1 MIHERL
7 AERTERLRHN
17 HWRNCLNTGGRD
29 VFCVGVNALFISCIA
44 MVVIMKRNSQIK
56 IILETA
62 LEWLVAM
69 VIALSFIFSAVFL
82 SGVFLP

>member
-1 MIHERL
+1 M
-7 AERTERLRHN
+7 
-17 HWRNCLNTGGRD
+17 
-29 VFCVGVNALFISCIA
+29 VVNALFISCIA

-69 VIALSFIFSAVFL
+69 VIAMSFIFSAVFL
-82 SGVFLP
+82 SGFLPM

>member
-1 MIHERL
+1 MVV
-7 AERTERLRHN
+7 
-17 HWRNCLNTGGRD
+17 D
-29 VFCVGVNALFISCIA
+29 ALLVSWST

-69 VIALSFIFSAVFL
+69 VIAMSFIFSAVFL
-82 SGVFLP
+82 SGIFLT

>member
-1 MIHERL
+1 MAI
-7 AERTERLRHN
+7 
-17 HWRNCLNTGGRD
+17 D
-29 VFCVGVNALFISCIA
+29 ALLISCST

-69 VIALSFIFSAVFL
+69 VIAMSFILSAVLL
-82 SGVFLP
+82 SGIFLP